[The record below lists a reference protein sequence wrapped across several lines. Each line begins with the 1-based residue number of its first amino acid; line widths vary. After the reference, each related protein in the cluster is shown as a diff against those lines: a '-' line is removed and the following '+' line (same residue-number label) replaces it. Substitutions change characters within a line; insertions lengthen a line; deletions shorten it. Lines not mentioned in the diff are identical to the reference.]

1 MEFIISS
8 TTIYVIAISFIFLLY
23 YYRLRL
29 TSPSKAPPAAG
40 GARPFTGHLHLMGG
54 GGGGSQLP
62 HIKLAA
68 LADKHGPIF
77 TIRLGLR
84 RAAVVSSPELAK
96 ELFTACDAAVSG
108 RPQLRA
114 AKHLGYNFAMF
125 AFCPYG
131 AYWRGVR
138 KIVAAELL
146 SNRRVDL
153 LGHVRVSEIEISINE
168 LYKLWEKRNY
178 EGVLL
183 LSVEMKQWFS
193 NLNLNVVLMMVAG
206 KRYYYGGGG
215 AETETRRCRAVM
227 RDFFDLAGMF
237 VAADALPYLGWMD
250 LGGHEKR
257 MKETAKEFDGIV
269 GGWLA
274 EHRKREYSGGVVD
287 DRDFMDVMLSVVQ
300 SANLQCQYDADTII
314 KATCTILIA
323 GGSDTTTVMLVW
335 ILCLLLNNLSVLKK
349 AQEEI
354 DEQVGRERRVNES
367 DITNLVYLQAIV
379 KETMRLHPAAP
390 LGGPREFTED
400 TTVGGYLVPK
410 GTWLIV
416 NAWKLHRDPRVWG
429 DDVLEFRPERFLSGP
444 HMNVDVRGQDFELI
458 PFGAGRRSCPGTS
471 FGLHMLHL
479 VLASLL
485 QAFDLSTVSSNEI
498 VDMTESV
505 GLTNSKATPLDVL
518 VAPRLSPGLY

>member
-1 MEFIISS
+1 
-8 TTIYVIAISFIFLLY
+8 
-23 YYRLRL
+23 
-29 TSPSKAPPAAG
+29 
-40 GARPFTGHLHLMGG
+40 
-54 GGGGSQLP
+54 
-62 HIKLAA
+62 
-68 LADKHGPIF
+68 
-77 TIRLGLR
+77 
-84 RAAVVSSPELAK
+84 
-96 ELFTACDAAVSG
+96 
-108 RPQLRA
+108 
-114 AKHLGYNFAMF
+114 MF

-131 AYWRGVR
+131 AYWRVIR
-138 KIVAAELL
+138 KLVAAELL

-153 LGHVRVSEIEISINE
+153 LRHARVSEIESSINE
-168 LYKLWEKRNY
+168 LYKLQEEEEKINSGG

-183 LSVEMKQWFS
+183 PVEMKQWFS
-193 NLNLNVVLMMVAG
+193 NLNLNVVLRMVAG

-215 AETETRRCRAVM
+215 AETRRCRAVK
-227 RDFFDLAGMF
+227 RDFFDDLAGMF

-250 LGGHEKR
+250 LGGYEKK
-257 MKETAKEFDGIV
+257 MKETAKELDGIV

-274 EHRKREYSGGVVD
+274 EHRKREYSGENVD

-300 SANLQCQYDADTII
+300 SANLPCQYEADTII

-335 ILCLLLNNLSVLKK
+335 VLCLVLNNPN
-349 AQEEI
+349 
-354 DEQVGRERRVNES
+354 EQVGRERRVDES

-390 LGGPREFTED
+390 LGGAREFTED

-416 NAWKLHRDPRVWG
+416 NAWKLHRDPHVWG
-429 DDVLEFRPERFLSGP
+429 DDVMEFRPERFLSGP

-485 QAFDLSTVSSNEI
+485 QAFDLSTVSNEI
-498 VDMTESV
+498 VDMIESV

-518 VAPRLSPGLY
+518 VALRLSPGLY

>member
-8 TTIYVIAISFIFLLY
+8 ITIAISFIFLFY

-29 TSPSKAPPAAG
+29 TSTSKAPPAAG
-40 GARPFTGHLHLMGG
+40 GARPFTGHLHLMGD
-54 GGGGSQLP
+54 GGGGSQAQLP

-84 RAAVVSSPELAK
+84 RAVVVSSPELAK

-131 AYWRGVR
+131 AYWRVIR
-138 KIVAAELL
+138 KIVTTELL
-146 SNRRVDL
+146 SNRRLDL
-153 LGHVRVSEIEISINE
+153 LRHARVSEIESSINE
-168 LYKLWEKRNY
+168 LYKLWEEK
-178 EGVLL
+178 EE

-193 NLNLNVVLMMVAG
+193 NLNLNVVLRMVAG
-206 KRYYYGGGG
+206 KRYYDGGGGGGG
-215 AETETRRCRAVM
+215 AETRRCMAVM

-257 MKETAKEFDGIV
+257 MKETAKELDGIV

-274 EHRKREYSGGVVD
+274 EHRKKREYSGEDDDD

-300 SANLQCQYDADTII
+300 TANLQCQYDADTII
-314 KATCTILIA
+314 KATCTILIG
-323 GGSDTTTVMLVW
+323 GGSDTTTIMLVW
-335 ILCLLLNNLSVLKK
+335 VLCLLLNNPSVLKN
-349 AQEEI
+349 AQQEI
-354 DEQVGRERRVNES
+354 DEHVGRERRVNES
-367 DITNLVYLQAIV
+367 DITNLIYLQAIV

-390 LGGPREFTED
+390 LGGLREFTED

-416 NAWKLHRDPRVWG
+416 NAWKLHRDPHVWG
-429 DDVLEFRPERFLSGP
+429 DDVMDFRPERFLSGP
-444 HMNVDVRGQDFELI
+444 HMNVDIRGQDFELI
-458 PFGAGRRSCPGTS
+458 PFGAGRRSCPGIS

-485 QAFDLSTVSSNEI
+485 QAFDLSTVSNEI